1 MHMPQNVLA
10 ETELRHLAAIPYQ
23 IISPGSSS
31 PMVYLMTV
39 KTSMA
44 IAYTEGKN
52 TNWLPIPL
60 PSLPKIMNF
69 PFEVSHPFSY
79 MEGSQDLFISQFG
92 PGGGIFKCEDPIEG
106 ETEVFLSSIAEV
118 FLRTSSMKELFV
130 VALN

>member
-1 MHMPQNVLA
+1 
-10 ETELRHLAAIPYQ
+10 
-23 IISPGSSS
+23 
-31 PMVYLMTV
+31 
-39 KTSMA
+39 MA